1 MQVISSMR
9 INSVPQGEL
18 LLTLLAQDSIL
29 HRLVQTGLYRLV
41 VEHEP
46 DCPIFRGFNKGMAS
60 CRCSPDLL
68 LQRLEVSQEG
78 EGNHD

>member
-1 MQVISSMR
+1 
-9 INSVPQGEL
+9 
-18 LLTLLAQDSIL
+18 
-29 HRLVQTGLYRLV
+29 
-41 VEHEP
+41 
-46 DCPIFRGFNKGMAS
+46 MAS